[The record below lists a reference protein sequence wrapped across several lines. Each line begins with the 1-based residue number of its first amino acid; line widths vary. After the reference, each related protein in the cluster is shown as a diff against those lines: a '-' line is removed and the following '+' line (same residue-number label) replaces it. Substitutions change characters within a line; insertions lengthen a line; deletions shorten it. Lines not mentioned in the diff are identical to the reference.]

1 MIKNLSFLDG
11 SGGLNLLFLDD
22 SSGLNSLNG
31 IRLVESTILS

>member
-22 SSGLNSLNG
+22 SSGLNSLNE
-31 IRLVESTILS
+31 IRFVESELF